1 MKFKVIII
9 LYFPFLMLAQGVK
22 IEHLSE
28 HINSYGSELNF
39 VQIDEKTAYYTSSTL
54 EEEQYQSAIFS
65 CQFNDGKWQRKVY

>member
-1 MKFKVIII
+1 MKFKVVII

-39 VQIDEKTAYYTSSTL
+39 VQID
-54 EEEQYQSAIFS
+54 
-65 CQFNDGKWQRKVY
+65 